1 MLFLT
6 QCKKNGESYEGPVIE
21 AESWE
26 QARAYALQIQ
36 SLENQTGRGFN
47 DLEILGEAVTRVSN
61 VKCGSCGKE
70 WVAVYPVEA
79 KSLFCPKCYLR
90 VPLD

>member
-1 MLFLT
+1 MIFLT

-26 QARAYALQIQ
+26 QARVYADHIQ
-36 SLENQTGRGFN
+36 VLENQTGREFTN
-47 DLEILGEAVTRVSN
+47 LEVVGEAITKVSS
-61 VKCGSCGKE
+61 VKCGSCGQE
-70 WVAVYPVEA
+70 WVAVYPVET
-79 KSLFCPKCYLR
+79 KLLFCPKCYLQ